1 MKVIGAFL
9 LLIGLVLFALA
20 LLVFSELRTVPAS
33 SSPTSPDSLPLT
45 EIISPELFAPGAT
58 GIKSAALVRIAIP
71 RMYMLGGLALV
82 MIAGGVFAIFMGKS
96 PKRPPTDSSFD

>member
-20 LLVFSELRTVPAS
+20 LLVFSELRTVASAVPA
-33 SSPTSPDSLPLT
+33 SPDSLPMT

-58 GIKSAALVRIAIP
+58 GIKPAALVRIAIP

-82 MIAGGVFAIFMGKS
+82 MIAGGIFVLFMGKS
-96 PKRPPTDSSFD
+96 PKRPPAGYSFD

>member
-1 MKVIGAFL
+1 

-33 SSPTSPDSLPLT
+33 ALIPTSPDSLPLT